1 MRRFCFTPGTTRTV
15 LMLVVWLIGLLSPS
29 GQAHSATTRT
39 YEFKV
44 LLDGDEIGRQRFD
57 VSSDGPRTQVR
68 VEAGFTVKFLLI
80 TVYTY
85 RHSNVESWEGSCL
98 REITAE
104 TNDNG
109 ELFFVKSTSHDAALQ
124 WQTQAGRRSA
134 EGCVKTFAY
143 WNPAWLTG
151 DRLLNSQTGELDAAE
166 ILTVGGETISV
177 RGAPTRTTHRR
188 IVTGQFTIDLWY
200 DLNGEWVAL
209 QSTTQKGHT
218 LFYML
223 Q

>member
-1 MRRFCFTPGTTRTV
+1 M
-15 LMLVVWLIGLLSPS
+15 
-29 GQAHSATTRT
+29 
-39 YEFKV
+39 
-44 LLDGDEIGRQRFD
+44 
-57 VSSDGPRTQVR
+57 
-68 VEAGFTVKFLLI
+68 
-80 TVYTY
+80 
-85 RHSNVESWEGSCL
+85 
-98 REITAE
+98 
-104 TNDNG
+104 
-109 ELFFVKSTSHDAALQ
+109 
-124 WQTQAGRRSA
+124 
-134 EGCVKTFAY
+134 
-143 WNPAWLTG
+143 TG

-166 ILTVGGETISV
+166 IRTVGGETISV